1 MSAGTTRQG
10 YDVESTIRVI
20 SDRLEI
26 EDIVNRYVR
35 GLAAN
40 DADSVASCF
49 AADAYLDLGY
59 VKLQGQA
66 AIREFYAARSRPG
79 TRIAGSPIQ
88 FDRRVSTPFNANIA
102 IELDGD
108 EAKCESD
115 CLAIHAGQRDSKEI
129 VLMRATHNSDRFV
142 RTPGGWKIRH
152 RVHTT
157 QWAAEQPGVATGH

>member
-1 MSAGTTRQG
+1 MSAGKAPRG
-10 YDVESTIRVI
+10 RDVESAIRAI

-26 EDIVNRYVR
+26 EDVVNRYVR

-40 DADSVASCF
+40 DADAVASCF

-59 VKLQGQA
+59 VKLTGQV

-102 IELDGD
+102 IEFNGD
-108 EAKCESD
+108 EATCESD
-115 CLAIHAGQRDSKEI
+115 CLAIHAGMRDSKEI
-129 VLMRATHNSDRFV
+129 VLMRATHNSDAFV
-142 RTPGGWKIRH
+142 RTPDGWKIRH